1 MDVDHNG
8 YRECDGERCY
18 GTGYDGTGTDFNCGS
33 YGVASECQYYKCWWG
48 SDCADCGARR
58 GKRQI
63 SAGQATHLGIII
75 ALPLVFFCIPLSFF
89 IFIWGRYTWNTMM
102 GRQQQR
108 PPGLREP
115 PCPKPL
121 AVPLDVPLALA
132 LPLPLPLPLPLAALT
147 L

>member
-1 MDVDHNG
+1 MDLEYG
-8 YRECDGERCY
+8 YTECGGEVCQW
-18 GTGYDGTGTDFNCGS
+18 GDPNCGS
-33 YGVASECQYYKCWWG
+33 GFDECQSYKCWWG

-58 GKRQI
+58 GKRPI

-121 AVPLDVPLALA
+121 AVPLVPLA
-132 LPLPLPLPLPLAALT
+132 LPLPLPLVYPYPYL
-147 L
+147 